1 MEYLIILVAAL
12 LAVGATILCYRLG
25 ISRQQGKIMSLEKE
39 KEMLKEQ
46 LIQQR
51 SDAAKQLET
60 AKREATEQFNREK
73 AEDAQ
78 ILADT
83 KKDLEKRLSDLKS
96 ESAELL
102 AKTKEEAAASL
113 AAARKEMA
121 EQQTTLKA
129 EYEAKIKENQQFLA
143 EQLSVFKDKVENA
156 TSTILKDRQEALQQ
170 GNQDQMKSILQPVFD
185 RLKEM
190 NELIDKNR
198 EGNDRNSAAISAS
211 IKQIVEHSQLLG
223 NEAHS
228 LTEALKN
235 KGKVQGDWGEQIL
248 TGILQDSGLRE
259 GHEYFFQK
267 SIKDANG
274 DEQRPDV
281 IVRLPGADKNI
292 IIDSKVTLTAFY
304 NYLNAETPEQQE
316 QAEKENIRSIQNHI
330 NELARKD
337 YSNIVKDAVPIVFLF
352 IPNEGS
358 YILALNK
365 RPNLGQEAYKQGV
378 LIINPTNLMLTLQLV
393 SILWNKDR
401 QEENCEKILKMG
413 KDIYDK
419 FAIFAENF
427 QTLGNQL
434 ATAQK
439 TYTNALGQLQDGK
452 GNLKNRILKL
462 TECGIS
468 VTKQLPDI
476 QPKD

>member
-1 MEYLIILVAAL
+1 MEYLIILIIAL
-12 LAVGATILCYRLG
+12 LVIGAFFLCYRLG
-25 ISRQQGKIMSLEKE
+25 TSRQQGKIMSLEKE
-39 KEMLKEQ
+39 KDMLKDQ
-46 LIQQR
+46 LAQQR
-51 SDAAKQLET
+51 ADAAQQIET
-60 AKREATEQFNREK
+60 VKKEATEQFNREK

-83 KKDLEKRLSDLKS
+83 KQDLEKRLADLKS

-102 AKTKEEAAASL
+102 AKTKEEAAESL
-113 AAARKEMA
+113 LAARKEMN
-121 EQQTTLKA
+121 EQQATLKA

-170 GNQDQMKSILQPVFD
+170 GNQDQMKTILQPVFE

-223 NEAHS
+223 NEAHN

-259 GHEYFFQK
+259 GHEYYFQK

-304 NYLNAETPEQQE
+304 NYLNAETAEQQE
-316 QAEKENIRSIQNHI
+316 QAEKDNLRSIQNHI
-330 NELARKD
+330 NELSRKD

-419 FAIFAENF
+419 FAIFAETF

-439 TYTNALGQLQDGK
+439 TYSGALGQLQDGK
-452 GNLKNRILKL
+452 GNLKGRILKL

-468 VTKQLPDI
+468 VTKQIPDI